1 MNMLPDTGTLLHYLS
16 ALLSKREDQ
25 IDIISREP
33 FINTSTF
40 PVEIVTCKI
49 EGGKTFDFFCKYLGG
64 MGPNNYGHRGG
75 VEYEAKIYLE
85 ILEKVSLSKIKYYGQ
100 CQLKNGDT
108 LLVIEYLGENLRI
121 PFSKDPDVL
130 IKAAEWIGSFH
141 KIYADKIPPFV
152 KRYDKSYFTIWS
164 KQFEN
169 SMHAYLDE
177 YPWLKAVID
186 FYNDN
191 VEILTSAQQTI
202 IHGEYYPKNILQKQG
217 TIYPVDW
224 ESAAVAPGE
233 IDLASLLEGLDMET
247 AARVKG
253 VYKKARWPLQM
264 DSVNDFEQRLL
275 MAQIYFHF
283 WDWPEMSDKLSITT
297 SEGFKQLYQLF
308 KEAQFINED

>member
-1 MNMLPDTGTLLHYLS
+1 MNIFPDTGTLIHYLS
-16 ALLSKREDQ
+16 AMLGRREDQ
-25 IDIISREP
+25 IDIICRKHFYES
-33 FINTSTF
+33 STF
-40 PVEIVTCKI
+40 PVEIVSCQI
-49 EGGKTFDFFCKYLGG
+49 DGGKMIDLFCKYLGG
-64 MGPNNYGHRGG
+64 MGPNNNGHRGG
-75 VEYEAKIYLE
+75 VEYEAKIYSD
-85 ILEKVSLSKIKYYGQ
+85 ILEKISLSKTKYYGQ
-100 CQLKNGDT
+100 CQLDNGDT
-108 LLVIEYLGENLRI
+108 LLVLEYLGENLRM
-121 PFSKDPDVL
+121 FYSKDPDVL
-130 IKAAEWIGSFH
+130 LKAAEWIGSFH
-141 KIYADKIPPFV
+141 KIYEDKAPAFV
-152 KRYDKSYFTIWS
+152 KRYDQSYYIIWS
-164 KQFEN
+164 KHFEN
-169 SMHAYLDE
+169 SMYAYLNE
-177 YPWLKAVID
+177 YAWLKAVIN

-191 VEILTSAQQTI
+191 VGILTSAQQTI

-283 WDWPEMSDKLSITT
+283 WEWPEMSDKLSITT

-308 KEAQFINED
+308 KEVNL